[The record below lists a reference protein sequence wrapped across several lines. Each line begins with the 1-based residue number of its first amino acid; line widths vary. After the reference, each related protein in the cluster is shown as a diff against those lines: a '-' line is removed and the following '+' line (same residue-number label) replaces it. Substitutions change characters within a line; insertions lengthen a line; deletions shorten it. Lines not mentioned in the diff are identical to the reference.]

1 MAELTATDLLRS
13 VRTLSGLARET
24 VDTGAVELALGHE
37 LVSLEGVDHVF
48 IKHVGA
54 TGRMLTATGFCA
66 DGSSTDYALDQAG
79 GPYAADWVAATAR
92 PLVVPETRAPGTVRP
107 QLTDP
112 HGLITAALL
121 PLVSGGSVR
130 AVIVLGSTSPRT
142 WPEADLEVAATLIE
156 LAAASITLD
165 DAQQAARI
173 DPLTGCL
180 NHGAMLSRLAEEIS
194 RAERQGTPLACM
206 LLDLDN
212 FKQVNDTRGHPAGDA
227 LLRQVADALRREYR
241 TFDSVARYGGDEFLV
256 ILPNALGPRTDIA
269 ASRALR
275 MLRSLGITCSVGCAQ
290 WEDETVGDFISKA
303 DEALR
308 LGKAAGKDT
317 VGPIAR

>member
-1 MAELTATDLLRS
+1 MPELNATDLLRS
-13 VRTLSGLARET
+13 VRRLSGFARES
-24 VDTGAVELALGHE
+24 VDTSAVEQALGRELLALG
-37 LVSLEGVDHVF
+37 GVDQVF

-54 TGRMLTATGFCA
+54 TGRMLTATAISAEGPSV
-66 DGSSTDYALDQAG
+66 DIALDQHG
-79 GPYAADWVAATAR
+79 SPYAADWVAATAR
-92 PLVVPETRAPGTVRP
+92 PLVVPDTRAPGTLRP
-107 QLTDP
+107 QLSEP
-112 HGLITAALL
+112 RGLVTAALL
-121 PLVSGGSVR
+121 PLTAGGTVR
-130 AVIVLGSTSPRT
+130 AVVVLGSSAPRA
-142 WPEADLEVAATLIE
+142 WPEEDLEVATTLIE
-156 LAAASITLD
+156 LAAASIALD
-165 DAQQAARI
+165 DAHQAARI

-180 NHGAMLSRLAEEIS
+180 NHGAMVSRVAEEIS

-212 FKQVNDTRGHPAGDA
+212 FKQVNDTQGHPAGDA

-275 MLRSLGITCSVGCAQ
+275 LLRGLGITCSVGCAQ
-290 WEDETVGDFISKA
+290 WEDETVGDFIAKA

-308 LGKAAGKDT
+308 CGKAAGKDT
-317 VGPIAR
+317 VGRIAR